1 MTSSQSIHKC
11 FHFQDL
17 ETFSDNDF
25 ASVGGIAIS
34 VDRKHIFDVNIYHN
48 HDYYE
53 LAYIRCGDGVQ
64 IINGISYTV
73 TRGDVI
79 LFRLEDQHTYYSF
92 NNMEV
97 VNCCFL
103 PDFLPLFLENDT
115 SMSAVVNLPE
125 EAQKE
130 FETLLSLLHR
140 ECQRNQEYSLEAAQ
154 QYLQLLILILRRY
167 GSHRNAEA
175 RQWDDLFRYISQNYR
190 TVTLN
195 EAANRIHL
203 SKNYFCRTFHEK
215 TGFTFMTYVN
225 HIRITAAIEMISYT
239 DVPITEVW
247 SKVGFRQAKQF
258 YALFKRETG
267 LTPIQFR
274 AHLTPPVPNEDTKAP
289 DHRLRII

>member
-1 MTSSQSIHKC
+1 MTSNHPIHTC
-11 FHFQDL
+11 LHFQDL
-17 ETFSDNDF
+17 GTFLDNDF

-34 VDRKHIFDVNIYHN
+34 VDRRHIFDVNLYHN

-73 TRGDVI
+73 TRGDII
-79 LFRLEDQHTYYSF
+79 LFRLEDKHAYYSF

-130 FETLLSLLHR
+130 FETLLSLLHK

-154 QYLQLLILILRRY
+154 QYLQLLILILRRH
-167 GSHRNAEA
+167 GFHRNAEA
-175 RQWDDLFRYISQNYR
+175 RQWNDLYRYISQNYR
-190 TVTLN
+190 TV
-195 EAANRIHL
+195 
-203 SKNYFCRTFHEK
+203 
-215 TGFTFMTYVN
+215 
-225 HIRITAAIEMISYT
+225 
-239 DVPITEVW
+239 
-247 SKVGFRQAKQF
+247 
-258 YALFKRETG
+258 
-267 LTPIQFR
+267 
-274 AHLTPPVPNEDTKAP
+274 
-289 DHRLRII
+289 